1 MLHKLRSEMLFL
13 KCSLKSLRKCKMPIS
28 SAATAVWG
36 RQSGFYYDM
45 HAWNLQY
52 DYGVVVS
59 ILILVTPNICQHLTE
74 RKSSSRNE
82 PTSENLQCEA
92 CNVTNSKTDILPC
105 SCLWT
110 YKDSRLHKGP
120 PLTLRTIYCDWQ
132 NSTHFILI
140 TTVPN
145 MWLVRNQYNI
155 HQGYTKFPKI

>member
-13 KCSLKSLRKCKMPIS
+13 KCSMKSLHKCKMSIS

-74 RKSSSRNE
+74 CKSSSRNE
-82 PTSENLQCEA
+82 PTSENLQ
-92 CNVTNSKTDILPC
+92 NVKHAMWQTVRQTYFPAHVYGHTKTAGC
-105 SCLWT
+105 T
-110 YKDSRLHKGP
+110 KDHHQHSGLYTVTG
-120 PLTLRTIYCDWQ
+120 RTV
-132 NSTHFILI
+132 HILI

-145 MWLVRNQYNI
+145 MGLVRNQYNI